1 MGDFVT
7 FNELV
12 DFIEKK
18 MAMSHVYQPA
28 LIRALVS
35 AGGAATLRQLA
46 QDFLCEDESQLL
58 YYEKRIKEMP
68 VKVLRKHGV
77 ITLEGQL
84 VSLAVPYLTLE
95 QRSRI
100 RMACEQRLQTFVQ
113 KRGLAIWDY
122 RLLEDDPVPDS
133 LRFIVLKASGGRCQ
147 LCGAT
152 KNERPLDV
160 DHIIPRNRGGKN
172 ELVNLQVLCSKCNR
186 SKRDTDATDFRNTVP
201 VEREAECVFCG
212 DSVQGRAVAENGS
225 VIAICDRF
233 PVTPGHLLVLPRR
246 HATDVFS
253 MTVDERNHADEL
265 IRMLRNHIAQEDKR
279 VLGFNVGHNCGEAAG
294 QTVMHAHIH
303 LIPRRAG
310 DVENP
315 RGGVR
320 GAVPDRRVY

>member
-1 MGDFVT
+1 VT
-7 FNELV
+7 FNELTE
-12 DFIEKK
+12 FIERK
-18 MAMSHVYQPA
+18 MSMSHVYQPA

-35 AGGAATLRQLA
+35 AGGSATLRQLA
-46 QDFLCEDESQLL
+46 QAFLSEDESQLI

-77 ITLEGQL
+77 ITVEGQL
-84 VSLAVPYLTLE
+84 VSLAVPPLSLE
-95 QRSRI
+95 QRARI
-100 RMACEQRLQTFVQ
+100 RMACEQRLQSFVQ
-113 KRGLAIWDY
+113 RRGLAIWDY

-133 LRFIVLKASGGRCQ
+133 LRYLALKASGGRCQ

-172 ELVNLQVLCSKCNR
+172 ELANLQVLCSKCNR
-186 SKRDTDATDFRNTVP
+186 SKQDKDDTDFRNVVP
-201 VEREAECVFCG
+201 VERETDCIFCSDSLQEC
-212 DSVQGRAVAENGS
+212 AVEENGS
-225 VIAICDRF
+225 VIAIRDRF

-246 HATDVFS
+246 HAGDVFS
-253 MTVDERNHADEL
+253 MTVVERAHADEL
-265 IRMLRNHIAQEDKR
+265 IRVLRNRILDEDR
-279 VLGFNVGHNCGEAAG
+279 QVLGFNIGYNSGEAAG

-303 LIPRRAG
+303 IIPRRQG

-320 GAVPDRRVY
+320 GVVPEKRLY